1 MIFLFFLENIAKLW
15 YKEAIKNY
23 ATKNIGE
30 RYRRLYTY
38 VRTVKLVK
46 KCYEFLKF

>member
-15 YKEAIKNY
+15 YEEAIKNY
-23 ATKNIGE
+23 AAKNIGE

-46 KCYEFLKF
+46 NVMSF